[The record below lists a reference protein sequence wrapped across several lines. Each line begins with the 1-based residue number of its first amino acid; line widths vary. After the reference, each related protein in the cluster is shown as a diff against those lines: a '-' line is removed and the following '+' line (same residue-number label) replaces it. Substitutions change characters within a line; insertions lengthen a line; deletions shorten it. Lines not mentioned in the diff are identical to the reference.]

1 MHRLYVDYKD
11 GFQDQSKI
19 YVIMELVEGK
29 EMFQYIQE
37 LGHYS
42 EEITKHL
49 FRQLLTGIDFLHN
62 NGICHRDLKPN
73 NLLCSESINFI
84 KT

>member
-1 MHRLYVDYKD
+1 MHRLFVDYKD

-49 FRQLLTGIDFLHN
+49 FRQLLSGIHFLHN

-84 KT
+84 KS